1 MELFATLLGLLI
13 GLVLL
18 VKGADEMIKSAVQ
31 IAIRYK
37 IPQSIV
43 GALYIGFG
51 TSAPELVASTIAALE
66 GDLSLAIGNIVGS
79 NLSLIHI
86 SEPTRPY

>member
-1 MELFATLLGLLI
+1 MDLLEGFFRFLMELFATLLGLLI

-43 GALYIGFG
+43 GALYI
-51 TSAPELVASTIAALE
+51 
-66 GDLSLAIGNIVGS
+66 
-79 NLSLIHI
+79 
-86 SEPTRPY
+86 